1 MSLHCCRLSH
11 AFRGEPETFPDDPD
25 DLIPATWRH
34 TPAPKFSPRPYAAK
48 LNPVNYLSRQQLC
61 RSIPMLVLLPDGE
74 RRSLLNAALEFT
86 VRPLPPGHLL
96 ARIHRLARM

>member
-1 MSLHCCRLSH
+1 
-11 AFRGEPETFPDDPD
+11 
-25 DLIPATWRH
+25 
-34 TPAPKFSPRPYAAK
+34 
-48 LNPVNYLSRQQLC
+48 
-61 RSIPMLVLLPDGE
+61 MLVLLPDGE